1 MMRKQNWEIGGRYMR
16 PQDLIISSLINSAN
30 DLQNLSGSVSLNRP
44 ISTTESIVITSS
56 ATLNLANN
64 TISNS
69 EDIWADGKWSVI
81 SVDGGT
87 LTIEGKGT
95 IKAKENDC
103 YAIDVKNGG
112 KVIINDGTFIGN
124 ISSVYVTEGEVII
137 NGGRFEIQQLS
148 ELGDYRYLLNCL
160 DESYKSGKAS
170 IKVYGGEFV
179 NFNPANNA
187 SEGVNTSYLANGY
200 KVVETNGIFKVIE
213 KEDKIFLEQISVG
226 GNVELSNPVKLTDT
240 AVIDNVTTVSLNNQT
255 ITGGVFTESNGS
267 ITEGNSDSWVFWVK
281 DGGNLT
287 IEGKGEIIAQD
298 ATYSMAVWANG
309 GIVTIKDGT
318 FKNSGDSCDLI
329 YASAGGKVYIYG
341 GEFIAAGPASGN
353 ASGTANPY
361 TALNVK
367 DADYK
372 SGASEIKVY
381 GGKFYGF
388 NPADNL
394 SEGKNTNFVASGY
407 KSVEVEEGIWEV
419 VKE

>member
-1 MMRKQNWEIGGRYMR
+1 MRKQNWEVGGRYMR
-16 PQDLIISSLINSAN
+16 PQDLIISSLINSA
-30 DLQNLSGSVSLNRP
+30 DALQNLSGSVSLNRP
-44 ISTTESIVITSS
+44 IDTVEPIVITSS
-56 ATLNLANN
+56 ATLDLANN
-64 TISNS
+64 SISNS
-69 EDIWADGKWSVI
+69 EDIWAEGKWSII

-103 YAIDVKNGG
+103 YAIDVRNGG

-124 ISSVYVTEGEVII
+124 VSSVYVTEGEVVI

-170 IKVYGGEFV
+170 IKVFGGEFV
-179 NFNPANNA
+179 NFNPANNT
-187 SEGVNTSYLANGY
+187 SEGLDTNYIAEGY
-200 KVVETNGIFKVIE
+200 KVIENNGVFKVVE
-213 KEDKIFLEQISVG
+213 KEDKKFLEQLSVG
-226 GNVELSNPVKLTDT
+226 GDIELSNPVNLTDA
-240 AVIDNVTTVSLNNQT
+240 AVINNVTTINLNNQT
-255 ITGGVFTESNGS
+255 VIGGLFAESNGLA
-267 ITEGNSDSWVFWVK
+267 IEGNSDSYVFWVK

-309 GIVTIKDGT
+309 GIVTIKDGV
-318 FKNSGDSCDLI
+318 FKNGGDSCDLI

-341 GEFIAAGPASGN
+341 GEFMAAGPASGN
-353 ASGTANPY
+353 APGTANPY
-361 TALNVK
+361 VALNVK

-381 GGKFYGF
+381 GGKFHGF
-388 NPADNL
+388 NPANNL
-394 SEGKNTNFVASGY
+394 SEGKNTNFVAKGY
-407 KSVEVEEGIWEV
+407 KSVEIEPNVWEV

>member
-1 MMRKQNWEIGGRYMR
+1 MRKQNWEIGGRYMR
-16 PQDLIISSLINSAN
+16 PQDLIISSLINSEN

-44 ISTTESIVITSS
+44 INTVEPIVITSS
-56 ATLNLANN
+56 ATLDLANN
-64 TISNS
+64 SISNS
-69 EDIWADGKWSVI
+69 EDIWAEDKWSVI

-112 KVIINDGTFIGN
+112 KLIINDGTFIGN
-124 ISSVYVTEGEVII
+124 VSSIYVTEGEVII

-170 IKVYGGEFV
+170 IKVLGGEFV
-179 NFNPANNA
+179 NFNPANNT
-187 SEGVNTSYLANGY
+187 SEGLDTNYIAEGY
-200 KVVETNGIFKVIE
+200 KVIENNGVFKVVE
-213 KEDKIFLEQISVG
+213 KEDKKFLEQLSAG
-226 GNVELSNPVKLTDT
+226 GNIELSNPINLTD
-240 AVIDNVTTVSLNNQT
+240 AAIINNVTTINLNNQ
-255 ITGGVFTESNGS
+255 IIKGGLFAESNGLA
-267 ITEGNSDSWVFWVK
+267 IEGNSDSYVFWVK

-309 GIVTIKDGT
+309 GIVNIKDGI
-318 FKNSGDSCDLI
+318 FKNGGDSCDLI

-353 ASGTANPY
+353 APGTANPY
-361 TALNVK
+361 VALNVK

-388 NPADNL
+388 NPANNL
-394 SEGKNTNFVASGY
+394 SEGKNTNFVAKGY
-407 KSVEVEEGIWEV
+407 KSIEIEPNIWEV